1 MEEETN
7 KELDITQLHIGQLIQ
22 VKETKEIVK
31 IIAIDSTANTILTN
45 PSTPF
50 IDLIDFQEVSSD
62 EAFWL
67 IETMKDGS
75 KKEHGYHSIAKY
87 RIDDTREYCK
97 KLMNS
102 NLDIIRMDIIN
113 AYNDINYIERK

>member
-1 MEEETN
+1 MEEEEN

-31 IIAIDSTANTILTN
+31 IIAIDSIANTILTN